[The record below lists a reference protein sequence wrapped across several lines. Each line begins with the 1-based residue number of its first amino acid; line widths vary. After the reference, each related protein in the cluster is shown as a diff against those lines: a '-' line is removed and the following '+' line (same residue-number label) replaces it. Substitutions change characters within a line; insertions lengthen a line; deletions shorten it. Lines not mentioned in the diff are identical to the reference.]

1 MHSRHIDIIN
11 GICFLILVACFSIT
25 LYLLGATMS
34 NRYNDLVLHNDNLQE
49 AYDDLLLK
57 FEVLQTEHDA
67 LEGDYN
73 DVRDA
78 LTELKGRLVEHNPNP
93 AFLAKFFK

>member
-1 MHSRHIDIIN
+1 
-11 GICFLILVACFSIT
+11 
-25 LYLLGATMS
+25 MS
-34 NRYNDLVLHNDNLQE
+34 NRDNDLFLHNENLQE

-57 FEVLQTEHDA
+57 FEVLQTEYDA
-67 LEGDYN
+67 LECDYN

-78 LTELKGRLVEHNPNP
+78 LVELKGRLVEHNPSP